1 MLALVPADRNRERG
15 RRIKQIRL
23 DASQT
28 QAQWADEFGVNEKTV
43 RRWESGE
50 SEPLPRHLAK
60 LATMSGKPVNWVR
73 GIDPPSAVDQFLKGE
88 TLENELQRI
97 AGLLHAAAERND
109 CPPELTRGLQQHAQ
123 ELLDDAKSLED
134 RYL

>member
-1 MLALVPADRNRERG
+1 MGVVPAHRNRERG

-23 DASQT
+23 EASQT
-28 QAQWADEFGVNEKTV
+28 QAQCADTFGVTEKTV

-60 LATMSGKPVNWVR
+60 LATMSGKPVDWVR

-88 TLENELQRI
+88 TLEHELRRI
-97 AGLLHAAAERND
+97 AGLLHAAAARND
-109 CPPELTRGLQQHAQ
+109 CPPELTPGIQQHAQ